1 MSTTTIEG
9 RTVHVDAEGFLT
21 DPQEWDEELARALA
35 QQIGIDLTDE
45 HWTVLRYLR
54 TEHQRSGE
62 TPTLRRVSTALQV
75 PVKTLFELFP
85 SKPAKKAAYVAGLP
99 KPRGCV

>member
-9 RTVHVDAEGFLT
+9 RTVHVDTEGFLT
-21 DPQEWDEELARALA
+21 DPQEWDEELAHALA

-54 TEHQRSGE
+54 TEFERSGE